1 MSDAKD
7 NPDIPSGQV
16 KDNSYATQSVMDGSV
31 PVVKDDNVK
40 DPIDPKT
47 ADSDA
52 TLGTIYHFVIV
63 VYNHQMALTKIL
75 LQRPTT
81 KRPSKR
87 ITS

>member
-1 MSDAKD
+1 MSDANE

-16 KDNSYATQSVMDGSV
+16 KDNSYATQSVVDGSV

-52 TLGTIYHFVIV
+52 TLGTRMSL
-63 VYNHQMALTKIL
+63 YNRNKTRETALTEIL
-75 LQRPTT
+75 
-81 KRPSKR
+81 S
-87 ITS
+87 